1 VRRFLN
7 ILFVPALLGSFVT
20 LAVLLVTSKAEFVA
34 RFNDFMAE
42 RANGETYGQ
51 ILAAAREAGYVN
63 EPSTF
68 GALILAIP
76 IGYYIYIGFT
86 YSSYIGGEVK
96 EPGRNQPRIIAATL
110 AFAAAMYLVC
120 LWRFYDI
127 VGKEFV
133 NSIVYLNNNTD
144 DGSGLPVDP
153 VLNLFTGIMT
163 GSAVLNVIMAVS
175 FFLWNFLLLFVIAT
189 VITRNLFAWSVDR
202 ILPDAVT
209 NVDRRFH
216 SPWVATLIVI
226 VASEILL
233 VLYVFTDF
241 FQQVSNY
248 IVLYSIAF
256 WVTSFAA
263 ILLPYRRPEIY
274 NAAPDFVRRTVGGV
288 PVLLL
293 FGIGNLV
300 LFTLV
305 LYSAFKLPAFSGP
318 TGTDAVL
325 FVVGIYVAGV
335 VVYVAA
341 RALQKRRGIDIDLAY
356 KEIPPD

>member
-1 VRRFLN
+1 
-7 ILFVPALLGSFVT
+7 
-20 LAVLLVTSKAEFVA
+20 
-34 RFNDFMAE
+34 M
-42 RANGETYGQ
+42 
-51 ILAAAREAGYVN
+51 
-63 EPSTF
+63 
-68 GALILAIP
+68 
-76 IGYYIYIGFT
+76 
-86 YSSYIGGEVK
+86 
-96 EPGRNQPRIIAATL
+96 
-110 AFAAAMYLVC
+110 
-120 LWRFYDI
+120 
-127 VGKEFV
+127 
-133 NSIVYLNNNTD
+133 
-144 DGSGLPVDP
+144 
-153 VLNLFTGIMT
+153 LNLFTGIMT
-163 GSAVLNVIMAVS
+163 GSTVLNVIMAVS

-256 WVTSFAA
+256 WLTSFAA

-274 NAAPDFVRRTVGGV
+274 NAAPDFVRRKIGGV

-300 LFTLV
+300 LFSLV

-325 FVVGIYVAGV
+325 FVVGHLRGGRRRLRRRAG
-335 VVYVAA
+335 AA
-341 RALQKRRGIDIDLAY
+341 EAAGHRHRPRLQGDPARLRCASSTRATCMRRTAASRSS
-356 KEIPPD
+356 